1 MPCSRPSALQ
11 PCGQTPSR
19 HPIVLT
25 SLLLAALALAAL
37 PPSARAAGPRYF
49 PETGHNV
56 PEVFLNYWTA
66 RGGLAI
72 FGLPLTEPYQEG
84 PLLVQWF
91 ERGRFERHPE
101 NAGTPYEVLLGQLG
115 RETRAPDPP
124 TIPVGGTAARF
135 FPESGHNLAIFRAY
149 WERHNGLALFGLPLT
164 EELRE
169 RSALDGKEYTVQY
182 FERARLE
189 HHPEQNGTA
198 YEVLLGQLG
207 RERYEAV
214 KAENP
219 TAAAAGVAVAPP
231 VVAAAPPS
239 SIDTL
244 MWETINKDRAAAGV
258 KPLALDPLVSKAASI
273 HVADMIANNFIDHTG
288 SDGSTPQTR
297 MRRLGVVFR
306 FGSENVSME
315 CARDQATAVRNIRA
329 WMMAEPLAEGLYN
342 HRWNLM
348 HGGYTRIGIAFGI
361 AKNGC
366 WVMAEV
372 FADGEPSPGSLR

>member
-11 PCGQTPSR
+11 PRGQTPSR

-25 SLLLAALALAAL
+25 SLLLTALALAAL

-124 TIPVGGTAARF
+124 TIPVGGSAARF
-135 FPESGHNLAIFRAY
+135 FPETGHNLAIFRAY
-149 WERHNGLALFGLPLT
+149 WERNNGLALFGLPLT

-189 HHPEQNGTA
+189 YHPENRLP
-198 YEVLLGQLG
+198 YDVLLGHFGRRIFRARAG
-207 RERYEAV
+207 REVDPPAAPLPGQAYF
-214 KAENP
+214 AETGHNLG
-219 TAAAAGVAVAPP
+219 AGFLAYWQAHGGLAQFGYPLSEVVEERLEDGRLYRVQYFERARFEYHPEHAPP
-231 VVAAAPPS
+231 HD
-239 SIDTL
+239 IL
-244 MWETINKDRAAAGV
+244 LGQ
-258 KPLALDPLVSKAASI
+258 
-273 HVADMIANNFIDHTG
+273 FG
-288 SDGSTPQTR
+288 
-297 MRRLGVVFR
+297 RR
-306 FGSENVSME
+306 
-315 CARDQATAVRNIRA
+315 I
-329 WMMAEPLAEGLYN
+329 LAEVDAG
-342 HRWNLM
+342 R
-348 HGGYTRIGIAFGI
+348 
-361 AKNGC
+361 
-366 WVMAEV
+366 
-372 FADGEPSPGSLR
+372 